1 MKPRDWSVDSTSFS
15 TLMLAVASI
24 ALISLV
30 LPTVV
35 LIVTSFTES
44 EALSFPPSG
53 FSLRWYRSLGEAD
66 QIWIA
71 AFNSLT
77 VAFWTTILSVL
88 LGVSAALALGRQTGL
103 WARSAEAMFTSPLL
117 LPALAFAFGVLV
129 FFSAIGF
136 RGSILP
142 LIIGH
147 TVVCFPFVL
156 RNTLVAVNE
165 FDPALTEASQSL
177 GASSLYTFWRVT
189 LPLISRGIAAG
200 AFIAFMSSFDNIPIS
215 LFVADARMP
224 MLPIHMWELIDDHL
238 DVRTAAVSVVIIVF
252 TLAMMIL
259 TNRFTGV
266 ASQGR

>member
-1 MKPRDWSVDSTSFS
+1 
-15 TLMLAVASI
+15 
-24 ALISLV
+24 
-30 LPTVV
+30 
-35 LIVTSFTES
+35 
-44 EALSFPPSG
+44 
-53 FSLRWYRSLGEAD
+53 
-66 QIWIA
+66 
-71 AFNSLT
+71 
-77 VAFWTTILSVL
+77 